1 MQDFVRCEVLNM
13 DVKKE
18 PLQERPITKGEG
30 WKLVRII
37 LRCVFLLMI
46 LLVVD
51 DITRITYPMIALFF
65 IECLFIS
72 LEVLESKI

>member
-1 MQDFVRCEVLNM
+1 M
-13 DVKKE
+13 DKEKE
-18 PLQERPITKGEG
+18 PLQERPLTKGEG
-30 WKLVRII
+30 WKLVRIT

-46 LLVVD
+46 LLVID
-51 DITRITYPMIALFF
+51 DIARITYPMIALFF

>member
-1 MQDFVRCEVLNM
+1 M
-13 DVKKE
+13 DKEKE

>member
-1 MQDFVRCEVLNM
+1 M
-13 DVKKE
+13 DTEKE
-18 PLQERPITKGEG
+18 PLQERPITKSEG
-30 WKLVRII
+30 WKLVRIT